1 MRAGITRRKF
11 MSKLINGLLLFCFFE
26 RKKATAESNDK
37 LIAQAKTECF
47 LVVYPANGIFHPRDI
62 KAGSKIC
69 GSQKGLQ
76 YLQDNFDLQPNIS
89 FLPISLAEMYTAM
102 QHGVC
107 QAGILLGS
115 GSYTAIDLEQRLF
128 RHSGLKVIE
137 VWP

>member
-11 MSKLINGLLLFCFFE
+11 MSKLINGLLLFCFLE
-26 RKKATAESNDK
+26 RKIAAAESKDK

-47 LVVYPANGIFHPRDI
+47 LVVYPENGIFHPRDLRE
-62 KAGSKIC
+62 GSTIC

-76 YLQDNFDLQPNIS
+76 YLQDNFDLRPKIS
-89 FLPISLAEMYTAM
+89 FLPISLAEMYTAL
-102 QHGVC
+102 QHNLC

-128 RHSGLKVIE
+128 RHSGLKVVE
-137 VWP
+137 VKP